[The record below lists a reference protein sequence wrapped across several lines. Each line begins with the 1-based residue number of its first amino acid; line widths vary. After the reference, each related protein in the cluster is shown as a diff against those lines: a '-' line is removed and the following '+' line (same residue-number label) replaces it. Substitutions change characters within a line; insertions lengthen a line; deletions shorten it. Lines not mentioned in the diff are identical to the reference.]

1 VPVKQFAG
9 KLILQVPALRVP
21 THYAQTVDGSSSF
34 EILRVL
40 TEGTAAATGEQFF
53 RSLARHAAQALHG
66 EEVERR
72 HILAVLEQ
80 TRWVI
85 EGPEGAA
92 NILKLNPSTIR
103 SRMKRLGI
111 ACSSTSAGG

>member
-1 VPVKQFAG
+1 MEQGDLPS
-9 KLILQVPALRVP
+9 LEDLQ
-21 THYAQTVDGSSSF
+21 
-34 EILRVL
+34 
-40 TEGTAAATGEQFF
+40 
-53 RSLARHAAQALHG
+53 
-66 EEVERR
+66 RR

-103 SRMKRLGI
+103 SRMKKLGI
-111 ACSSTSAGG
+111 VRFLKN